1 MNIIQQLMNMN
12 IIKSTRYTVL
22 SGLLIVLTVLA
33 TSCEKANDWETDS
46 SYNRLFRTTK
56 VAVSPSINNAE
67 VIWNNTINTDYYII
81 EINTS
86 ELTAEE
92 YQEGFIIYGEDKNI
106 KSSPY
111 TIDGLDANTSYYVR
125 IRSCSETASPSKW
138 VYPENTSFKTKTEQL
153 INDISTITGST
164 AIVTWKKNQTV
175 THFLL
180 TNTETSAVR
189 NIPITAEMSAA
200 GSYQLTELEASTSYT
215 IGIYNTVGSNE
226 VLRGEKSFQ
235 TTENFPAGYTP
246 VYLNAADDPNEILAV
261 QSGNIVLVV
270 PHSTPISFSKTVIVP
285 ESITSIVFWGASGGA
300 EQATMETKTI
310 LTLGSKDMVRFY
322 NLNID
327 AQKEYF
333 FNLQKSLDMT
343 DDISTNIN
351 TLLIENCT
359 INNVKSLVRAKE
371 GVSIAINKV
380 SISRCIINGC
390 SGDMF
395 AYKESTPAQI
405 PVTEI
410 INSTLIKPQA
420 RIFYAGNAASFSMES
435 CTMYGWGGSKAI
447 LELGDK
453 NTTGMSLAIKNTIL
467 ANGGSGRKAHNANS
481 AANLN
486 LVIEKVYGTS
496 DMTFHSSLGDVTK
509 YDKSSTEVFENPEE
523 GNFKIIDALFPS
535 GVGDPRWIE

>member
-1 MNIIQQLMNMN
+1 MNHLMNMN

-33 TSCEKANDWETDS
+33 SSCEKANDWETDS

-56 VAVSPSINNAE
+56 VAVSPSINDAE
-67 VIWNNTINTDYYII
+67 VIWNNTVNTDYYII

-92 YQEGFIIYGEDKNI
+92 YQEGSIIFGEDKNI

-111 TIDGLDANTSYYVR
+111 TIEGLDANTSYYIR

-164 AIVTWKKNQTV
+164 AIITWKKNQAV

-189 NIPITAEMSAA
+189 NIPITTEMNAA

-215 IGIYNTVGSNE
+215 IGIYNSE

-235 TTENFPAGYTP
+235 TTENFPDGYTP
-246 VYLNAADDPNEILAV
+246 VYLTAADDPNEVLAA

-310 LTLGSKDMVRFY
+310 LTMGSKDMVRFY

-327 AQKEYF
+327 AQKDYF
-333 FNLQKSLDMT
+333 FNLQKGSEMT
-343 DDISTNIN
+343 DDVSTSIN

-359 INNVKSLVRAKE
+359 IKDVKSLVRAKG
-371 GVSIAINKV
+371 GVIVDINKV

-395 AYKESTPAQI
+395 AYKESDVARI

-410 INSTLIKPQA
+410 TNSTLIKPQG

-435 CTMYGWGGSKAI
+435 CTMYGWGGTKAI

-453 NTTGMSLAIKNTIL
+453 NTTGMSLTIKNTIL
-467 ANGGSGRKAHNANS
+467 ANGGSSRKAHNANS

-509 YDKSSTEVFENPEE
+509 YDKPSTEVFENPEE